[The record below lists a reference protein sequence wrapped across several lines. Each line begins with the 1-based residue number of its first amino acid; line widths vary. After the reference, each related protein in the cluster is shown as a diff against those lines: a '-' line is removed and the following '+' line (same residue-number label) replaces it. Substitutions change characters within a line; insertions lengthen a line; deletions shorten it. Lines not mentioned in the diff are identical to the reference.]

1 MGSAMSS
8 FIGQINVESI
18 IWFLQRFA
26 LAGVIIAVTWL
37 ATKIIG
43 GIISKALGLVSS
55 KVAVQ
60 VRRITSAFI
69 WLVGIVQALDQL
81 GLDPTLLLMIIGI
94 VGLAAITAFRD
105 VFPSIAFY
113 NLIVTYDLFKIGD
126 WIEVDGYFGRV
137 VKLTWM
143 NTVLITRDNEMVH
156 IPNSRII
163 KGNLVNRTV
172 QGGIRVAVP
181 LTVDRRTSLYE
192 VERILLEVGEEFNE
206 VLAPGF
212 IPEVRVTN
220 LDEDS
225 LKVELLLRISNPAR
239 DDLVTSE
246 VLKKTLM
253 KLEEAKKVSR

>member
-1 MGSAMSS
+1 MSG
-8 FIGQINVESI
+8 FVGQINVESI
-18 IWFLQRFA
+18 LWFLQRFA
-26 LAGVIIAVTWL
+26 LAGLIIAVTWL

-55 KVAVQ
+55 KVALQ
-60 VRRITSAFI
+60 VRRVTSAFI

-81 GLDPTLLLMIIGI
+81 GLDQILLLMIIAI

-137 VKLTWM
+137 VNLTWM
-143 NTVLITRDNEMVH
+143 NTVIITRDNEMVH

-172 QGGIRVAVP
+172 QGGIRVVVP
-181 LTVDRRTSLYE
+181 ITVDRSTSLSE
-192 VERILLEVGEEFNE
+192 VERILLEVGVELKES
-206 VLAPGF
+206 LAPGF
-212 IPEVRVTN
+212 MPEVRVTN
-220 LDEDS
+220 LEEDS
-225 LKVELLLRISNPAR
+225 VKVELLLRISNPAM
-239 DDLVTSE
+239 DDLVTSD
-246 VLKKTLM
+246 VLKKTLT
-253 KLEEAKKVSR
+253 KLEEAKKVTR

>member
-1 MGSAMSS
+1 MSS
-8 FIGQINVESI
+8 FVGQINVESI
-18 IWFLQRFA
+18 LWFLQRFA
-26 LAGVIIAVTWL
+26 LAGLIIAVTWL

-60 VRRITSAFI
+60 VRRVASAFI

-81 GLDPTLLLMIIGI
+81 GLDQILLLMIIAI

-137 VKLTWM
+137 VNLTWM

-156 IPNSRII
+156 IPNSKII

-172 QGGIRVAVP
+172 QGGIRVSVP
-181 LTVDRRTSLYE
+181 ITVDRSTSLSE
-192 VERILLEVGEEFNE
+192 VERILLEVGVELKES
-206 VLAPGF
+206 LAPGF
-212 IPEVRVTN
+212 MPEVRVTN

-225 LKVELLLRISNPAR
+225 VKVELLLRISNPAM
-239 DDLVTSE
+239 DDLVTSD
-246 VLKKTLM
+246 VLKKTLT
-253 KLEEAKKVSR
+253 KLEEAKKVTR